1 MHEGAERN
9 HCDCSQLSPL
19 LPVLQINAIWEKI
32 KIYNADIYFHKK
44 IVFWSTCTHPQPQEQ
59 NINPTL
65 KDCFIWQTQSRHS
78 STFGKIGVFLQ

>member
-1 MHEGAERN
+1 MHEGDERN

-19 LPVLQINAIWEKI
+19 LPVLQINSIWGKN
-32 KIYNADIYFHKK
+32 KIYNADIYGHKK
-44 IVFWSTCTHPQPQEQ
+44 IGFLSTCTHPQEQ

-65 KDCFIWQTQSRHS
+65 KDCFIRQTQSRHS

>member
-1 MHEGAERN
+1 MLMTYAQKKRMAVTMHEGAERN

-44 IVFWSTCTHPQPQEQ
+44 IVF
-59 NINPTL
+59 
-65 KDCFIWQTQSRHS
+65 
-78 STFGKIGVFLQ
+78 